1 MNEFSDQELRRMSK
15 VFMDSADPI
24 IIEDLDGVVVQ
35 MNTEAEISYGW
46 TREELIGKSILE
58 IITPDRHGQAQD
70 ILLQCKSGESV
81 RNIEGLRCDKKGNIT
96 PVLVTLSLLRNES
109 GEPEGVAT
117 LAKDISDQ
125 KSTEQ
130 TLRQM
135 SKVFMDGADPI
146 LIEDLK
152 GDVIDLNGEAEHAYG
167 WSRHELIGKPIK
179 TIVPDD
185 KHDQADELLKL
196 CTSGEEVRNIEG
208 ERIHKDGTVIPV
220 LLTLSLLRDD
230 EGQATGIATF
240 AKDISAQKQAQ
251 KELIEYQNE
260 LESQVDERTRELEK
274 KVKQA
279 EFFNKMS
286 IDRELKM
293 IELKK
298 EINDLLVKTGAD
310 TKYTVV

>member
-1 MNEFSDQELRRMSK
+1 
-15 VFMDSADPI
+15 
-24 IIEDLDGVVVQ
+24 
-35 MNTEAEISYGW
+35 
-46 TREELIGKSILE
+46 
-58 IITPDRHGQAQD
+58 
-70 ILLQCKSGESV
+70 
-81 RNIEGLRCDKKGNIT
+81 
-96 PVLVTLSLLRNES
+96 
-109 GEPEGVAT
+109 
-117 LAKDISDQ
+117 
-125 KSTEQ
+125 
-130 TLRQM
+130 
-135 SKVFMDGADPI
+135 MDGADPI